1 MEIIKVILIVG
12 FVIGLTIL
20 GYCLSGWIFM
30 LLWNWVL
37 VDLFSAPIISFWQS
51 LGIIILLSFISGM
64 FKITI
69 NNK

>member
-1 MEIIKVILIVG
+1 
-12 FVIGLTIL
+12 L